1 MDYTSNNN
9 TQRMR
14 QSMGPVDQ
22 PNWNGGPSLDA
33 TADQLITVAAN

>member
-14 QSMGPVDQ
+14 QSMVT
-22 PNWNGGPSLDA
+22 NNG
-33 TADQLITVAAN
+33 TADVTVAANSAFIVRRLA